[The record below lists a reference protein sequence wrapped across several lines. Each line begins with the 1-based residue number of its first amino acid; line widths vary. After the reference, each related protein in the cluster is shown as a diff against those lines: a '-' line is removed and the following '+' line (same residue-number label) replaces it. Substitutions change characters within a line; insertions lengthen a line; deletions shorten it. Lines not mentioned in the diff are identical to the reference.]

1 MTAPEFSRRFAIDR
15 IGSAPQAE
23 TIAADQAE
31 RAALC
36 ARFGWLSLERLEAE
50 VVLVAGAS
58 GIDAKGRLRATLEQA
73 CVATGDPV
81 AETVDESF
89 ELRFV
94 TEIEAPEDGGIDV
107 VPDEV
112 DVMPVDDGAIDLGE
126 AVAQTL
132 ALALDPYPRSA
143 GADAVVARLGAEEAG
158 PFAGLKDL
166 LKRD

>member
-1 MTAPEFSRRFAIDR
+1 MTVPEFSRRIAIDR
-15 IGSAPQAE
+15 LGIAPQAE

-36 ARFGWLSLERLEAE
+36 ARFGWLSLERLEADA
-50 VVLVAGAS
+50 VLAATAG
-58 GIDAKGRLRATLEQA
+58 GIDAKGRLRASVEQA
-73 CVATGDPV
+73 CVATGEPV
-81 AETVDESF
+81 GETIDEPF
-89 ELRFV
+89 EIRFV
-94 TEIEAPEDGGIDV
+94 PELAAPEDGGVEI

-112 DVMPVDDGAIDLGE
+112 DVMAIDDGAVDLGE